1 MSAKL
6 FPIFG
11 KHNFITFL
19 PNLPFLNISK
29 RRPAIFLFGFFVAV
43 AAVVVLFV
51 DLDFKLPNNNLRRD
65 IKTLIK
71 NIELD
76 AFFII
81 SLVSGKLLLKMH
93 FHF

>member
-19 PNLPFLNISK
+19 PNLSFLNISK
-29 RRPAIFLFGFFVAV
+29 RRAAIFLFGFFVDV

-51 DLDFKLPNNNLRRD
+51 DLDFKLPNTNLRKD
-65 IKTLIK
+65 IKSLIK
-71 NIELD
+71 MVELD
-76 AFFII
+76 VFFIVI
-81 SLVSGKLLLKMH
+81 FTSGM
-93 FHF
+93 FI